1 MEDIQVIIHDSS
13 DDNESGRLVQPPQN
27 SPLPTS
33 PFRQSR
39 TIANRMM
46 EHKISQEKKE
56 DENKWSSCCSSRKTD
71 KRLLRFFSS
80 LTISVM
86 TLGFSIYQLSTV
98 EKRADKEIYVGLL
111 TLVLGWWTPSPI

>member
-1 MEDIQVIIHDSS
+1 MDDITIPVFHVGDDLEAGNLIIPP
-13 DDNESGRLVQPPQN
+13 DNVT
-27 SPLPTS
+27 LPS

-39 TIANRMM
+39 TIANKML
-46 EHKISQEKKE
+46 EHKIAQEKKE

-86 TLGFSIYQLSTV
+86 TLGFSIYQLSTLEQRK
-98 EKRADKEIYVGLL
+98 EKELYIGML
-111 TLVLGWWTPSPI
+111 TLIIGWWSPSPI

>member
-46 EHKISQEKKE
+46 EHKISQEKK
-56 DENKWSSCCSSRKTD
+56 KT
-71 KRLLRFFSS
+71 RINGLVVVLLERPTSDY
-80 LTISVM
+80 
-86 TLGFSIYQLSTV
+86 LGF
-98 EKRADKEIYVGLL
+98 
-111 TLVLGWWTPSPI
+111 LVV